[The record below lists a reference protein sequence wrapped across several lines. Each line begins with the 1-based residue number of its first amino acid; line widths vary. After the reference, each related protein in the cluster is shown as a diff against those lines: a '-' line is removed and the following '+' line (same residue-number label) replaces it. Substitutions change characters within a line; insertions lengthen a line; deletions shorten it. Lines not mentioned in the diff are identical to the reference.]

1 VADDDRVS
9 QPRREIAVPVP
20 SLVLLVGVSGAGKS
34 SFARRHFAA
43 TEVLSSDTCR
53 ALVADDPAD
62 QSATAAAFGLLR
74 YIARRRLA
82 RGRLTVID
90 ATNVQPRTRRPYLT
104 LARAHG
110 VPALAVVFDLPEAVC
125 AARAAA
131 RASHAVAA
139 GIVADQYADLRAG
152 LGSLPGEGFH
162 AIHHMRQSD
171 VDTAV
176 VVRQPVE
183 AANP

>member
-1 VADDDRVS
+1 VADRC
-9 QPRREIAVPVP
+9 EIAVPVP

-34 SFARRHFAA
+34 SFARRHFAP

-74 YIARRRLA
+74 HIARRRLA
-82 RGRLTVID
+82 RGRLTVVD

-104 LARAHG
+104 MAGAHG
-110 VPALAVVFDLPEAVC
+110 VPAIALVLDLPQAVC

-131 RASHAVAA
+131 RGSRAVPA
-139 GIVADQYADLRAG
+139 GIVADQYADLCAG
-152 LGSLPGEGFH
+152 LPSLYREGFA
-162 AIHHMRQSD
+162 AIHHMGQSE

-176 VVRQPVE
+176 VVRHPLVGP
-183 AANP
+183 NP